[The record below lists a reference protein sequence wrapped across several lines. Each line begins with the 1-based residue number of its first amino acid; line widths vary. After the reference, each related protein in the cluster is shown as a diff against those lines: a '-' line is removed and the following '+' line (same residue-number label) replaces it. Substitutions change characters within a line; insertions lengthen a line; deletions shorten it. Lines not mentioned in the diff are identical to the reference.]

1 MKSIQITVEN
11 KVGLHARPATLFV
24 RAAQKH
30 KSTIMVSYNGKT
42 VNAKSLLGLLSL
54 GAAKDA
60 EITIAAEGGDEEEAV
75 NSLASLIKSDFGE

>member
-1 MKSIQITVEN
+1 MKSIRITVEN

-24 RAAQKH
+24 QAAQKH
-30 KSTIMVSYNGKT
+30 KATITVSFNGKT

-60 EITIAAEGGDEEEAV
+60 EITIAAEGSDEEDAV
-75 NSLASLIKSDFGE
+75 NSLASLIKSDFDE